1 VHWPTYNHDPAGWR
15 FNAAEKTLSPGN
27 VGKLVRC
34 FGLPDASE
42 GDKPEKGDK
51 KPDLREPE
59 HVTCRTADI
68 MSEGTRIAA
77 EVFAPKNPK
86 SDKLPT
92 IVMSHGWGG
101 TAAALRP
108 DAIRFARAGYLV
120 VAFDYRG
127 WGKSDSRLI
136 AVGKPEKKDG
146 KLVAQVKEVREVV
159 DPIDQT
165 TDILN
170 VISWVAGEKQCD
182 KDRIGLWGSSLSGG
196 HVVYV
201 AARDPR
207 VRAFVSQVGAMDGR
221 WVLGPQLREFTFSQ
235 GTARTQGKIG
245 YPKPLE
251 KFGTLIGAPVIE
263 KFIGYAPIEDI
274 GRCKD
279 CAKLFL
285 IAEKEELFDNKEHAI
300 LAHERATGVKK
311 LVTIKGI
318 KHYGVY
324 NEARDQVQKE
334 AIAWF
339 DEHLKR

>member
-1 VHWPTYNHDPAGWR
+1 
-15 FNAAEKTLSPGN
+15 
-27 VGKLVRC
+27 
-34 FGLPDASE
+34 
-42 GDKPEKGDK
+42 
-51 KPDLREPE
+51 
-59 HVTCRTADI
+59 
-68 MSEGTRIAA
+68 
-77 EVFAPKNPK
+77 

-108 DAIRFARAGYLV
+108 DAVRFARAGYLV

-127 WGKSDSRLI
+127 WGNSDSRLV

-146 KLVAQVKEVREVV
+146 KLIAEVKEVREVV

-170 VISWVAGEKQCD
+170 AISWTAVEKQCD
-182 KDRIGLWGSSLSGG
+182 KDRIGIWGSSFSGG
-196 HVVYV
+196 HVVHV

-207 VRAFVSQVGAMDGR
+207 VKAFVSQVGSMDGR
-221 WVLGPQLREFTFSQ
+221 WAMNGPLRDYTFGQ
-235 GTARTQGKIG
+235 GAARTHGRIG
-245 YPKPLE
+245 YPGPGE
-251 KFGTLIGAPVIE
+251 KFGTLTGAPVIE
-263 KFIGYAPIEDI
+263 KFAGYAPIEDI

-279 CAKLFL
+279 CAKLFI
-285 IAEKEELFDNKEHAI
+285 IAEKEELFDNKDNAI

-324 NEARDQVQKE
+324 NEARAQAQKE
-334 AIAWF
+334 ALAWF
-339 DEHLKR
+339 DEHLKK